1 MKKWK
6 RLACAVLALA
16 MFTCL
21 LPAGAFAEDAADTW
35 DGTADTSWYDADPD
49 ADTFVLDSA
58 EDLAGLSQLTNG
70 ETPVTFAGKTILL
83 AADLDLAGREWHAIS
98 ENAAAGGLAFQGS
111 FDGQGHVIRNLNN
124 GGAAGRRTGLFGV
137 IDKAVV
143 KNLRIENAQVNT
155 TDNYTRLHTGVLA
168 SWAFD
173 SIIENCSVSGTLACT
188 RAVLI
193 GGLVGQA
200 SGSTRIVGCG
210 SDVDIKSTFPP
221 QEVGGAAPAVGG
233 LVGQWETVAENS
245 LIADCYFAGSLNV
258 ASNQAAC
265 GGILG
270 AHFDFTG
277 PYGITITNCVAA
289 PSEVQ
294 CGSMGNV
301 TYIAAIDEY
310 GTVTN
315 CLWPALTDEVNAVV
329 QLVVDWGAGTAEAD
343 PDFDQNQ
350 CGRQVESFTDAALV
364 DELNANAQSGV
375 TWVMGIKHPTFAWDE
390 RNLPA
395 DYTRVDAAI
404 EQANALRAADYTDFS
419 AVAAAV
425 NAVDRTKSKAQ
436 QAEVDAMAQAILEA
450 IAALEKKPA
459 PAPAPAPADGAGQ
472 KQNPKTGV

>member
-6 RLACAVLALA
+6 KPVGAVLALA
-16 MFTCL
+16 LLACL
-21 LPAGAFAEDAADTW
+21 LPAGAFAEAAVDTW
-35 DGTADTSWYDADPD
+35 DGTADTSWYDAAPD
-49 ADTFVLDSA
+49 ADTFVVGSA

-83 AADLDLAGREWHAIS
+83 EADLDLAGREWHAIS
-98 ENAAAGGLAFQGS
+98 ENATAGSRAFQGS

-124 GGAAGRRTGLFGV
+124 GGEDERRTGLFGV

-143 KNLRIENAQVNT
+143 KNLRIENAQINT
-155 TDNYTRLHTGVLA
+155 TGEYTRLHTGVLA
-168 SWAFD
+168 SWANA
-173 SIIENCSVSGTLACT
+173 SAIENCSTSGTLTCAT
-188 RAVLI
+188 DILI

-200 SGSTRIVGCG
+200 TAGTRIVGCG
-210 SDVDIKSTFPP
+210 SDVDVKSTFPP
-221 QEVGGAAPAVGG
+221 QEVRGPAPTVGG

-245 LIADCYFAGSLNV
+245 LIADCYFAGSLDV
-258 ASNQAAC
+258 ASSQAAC

-315 CLWPALTDEVNAVV
+315 CLWPALTGEVNAVV
-329 QLVVDWGAGTAEAD
+329 QLVVDWDAGTAEAD
-343 PDFDQNQ
+343 PNFDQNQ
-350 CGRQVESFTDAALV
+350 CGRQVESFADAALV

-375 TWVMGIKHPTFAWDE
+375 TWVMGIKHPTFVWDE

-404 EQANALRAADYTDFS
+404 QQANALRAADYTDFS
-419 AVAAAV
+419 AVTAAV

-459 PAPAPAPADGAGQ
+459 PAPAPAPADSAGQ